1 MNGITKICYERAKQ
15 DAKIHKK
22 KGQKK
27 AYLHDLLMMDYYKKL
42 METS

>member
-15 DAKIHKK
+15 SAKNHMKN
-22 KGQKK
+22 GETK
-27 AYLHDLLMMDYYKKL
+27 AYLNELLVMDYYRKL